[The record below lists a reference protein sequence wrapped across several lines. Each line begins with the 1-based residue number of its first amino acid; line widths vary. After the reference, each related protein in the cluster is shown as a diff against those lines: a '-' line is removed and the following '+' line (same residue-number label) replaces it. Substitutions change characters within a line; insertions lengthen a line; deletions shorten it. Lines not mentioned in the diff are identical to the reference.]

1 MNTSISTPL
10 LLALAGVAGILVGL
24 LVSTLFKS
32 DSKAGPEGNPLP
44 KKFVDA
50 GFAEAARLYYSP
62 AIKKALTQLDGDFYN
77 DFAALTPE
85 QKRRV
90 IRILQAW
97 QEWSGQYSPLQNEPQ
112 NAVPPLPVEAQSKA
126 EPAAARQP
134 VSALQFMPSE
144 LTSEEI
150 PEVVPAAAKPL
161 TIFEQIDEILKEVVA
176 ASPEKNRGIR
186 LVDNGHNGVIV
197 WVGMEKFN
205 GVDEVPYPEVQA
217 LIHTAVERWEAQA
230 EALNRPEPETPT
242 K

>member
-32 DSKAGPEGNPLP
+32 DSKTNPEGNPLP
-44 KKFVDA
+44 KKFADA

-62 AIKKALTQLDGDFYN
+62 AMKKALTQLDGDFYN
-77 DFAALTPE
+77 DFVALTPE

-90 IRILQAW
+90 LRILQAW
-97 QEWSGQYSPLQNEPQ
+97 QEWSSQPSTLQNETQ
-112 NAVPPLPVEAQSKA
+112 NGVPPLPVETQSGA
-126 EPAAARQP
+126 ELPRIRQP
-134 VSALQFMPSE
+134 ISTLHLMPSE
-144 LTSEEI
+144 PVADELAET
-150 PEVVPAAAKPL
+150 VPAVAKPL
-161 TIFEQIDEILKEVVA
+161 TIFEQINDILKEVVA

-186 LVDNGHNGVIV
+186 LVDNGHDGVIV

-217 LIHTAVERWEAQA
+217 LIRTAVARWEVEA
-230 EALNRPEPETPT
+230 EALNHPEPGIPA